1 MKITIDDVQ
10 KTVEVEGEVTLY
22 ELFKSLD
29 GMKISLK
36 EYSLVPKK
44 EIQWWPIYPQTTP
57 WLPWYTTN
65 PTIGTEY
72 PFTISVS
79 I

>member
-1 MKITIDDVQ
+1 MKLTIDDVQ
-10 KTVEVEGEVTLY
+10 KTVEVEGEVCLY
-22 ELFKSLD
+22 ELFKFLD
-29 GMKISLK
+29 SMKISLK

-44 EIQWWPIYPQTTP
+44 EIQWYPQTTP
-57 WLPWYTTN
+57 WLPYYTTST
-65 PTIGTEY
+65 PCPDY